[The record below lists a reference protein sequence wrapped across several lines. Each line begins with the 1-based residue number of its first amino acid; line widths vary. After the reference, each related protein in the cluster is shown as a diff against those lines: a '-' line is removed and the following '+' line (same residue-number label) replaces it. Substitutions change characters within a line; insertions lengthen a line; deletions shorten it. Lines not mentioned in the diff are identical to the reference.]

1 MRIFYMSKRVTK
13 GQKIRIYTELL
24 NADKNTYMPFYTIDG
39 TVDTY
44 DKKTA
49 ILTINIPQNT
59 YEYPIEAFSSEVQGN
74 IMEVSQSIQHTP
86 IYLTKLQ
93 FNVETKQTNIP
104 NMRITKTVKI
114 VGGRKTKRKQSKKI
128 NIKRRTAYIQ
138 KKCKK

>member
-1 MRIFYMSKRVTK
+1 MSKQVAK
-13 GQKIRIYTELL
+13 GQKIKIYTELL
-24 NADKNTYMPFYTIDG
+24 NPDKNTYMPFYTIDG

-44 DKKTA
+44 NKKTG

-59 YEYPIEAFSSEVQGN
+59 YEYPIEAFSPEHQAN
-74 IMEVSQSIQHTP
+74 IMEMSQTIQHTP

-93 FNVETKQTNIP
+93 FNVVTKETNIP

-114 VGGRKTKRKQSKKI
+114 VGGQKTKRKQPKKI
-128 NIKRRTAYIQ
+128 NIRRRTAYVQ